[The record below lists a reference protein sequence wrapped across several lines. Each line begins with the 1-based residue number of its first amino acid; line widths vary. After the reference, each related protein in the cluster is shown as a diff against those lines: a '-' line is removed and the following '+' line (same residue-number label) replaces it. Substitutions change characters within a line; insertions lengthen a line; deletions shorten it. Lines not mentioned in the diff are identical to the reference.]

1 LAAVGDRVTA
11 LERILCGLYVLK
23 RRKLKR
29 GNLGDRRGEKSP
41 RTRRDGIVLGKTLKS
56 RQAHGRI
63 DSFSKLLD
71 RRFGEKHLELLN
83 KGDEGMSVSQ

>member
-1 LAAVGDRVTA
+1 
-11 LERILCGLYVLK
+11 VLK

-41 RTRRDGIVLGKTLKS
+41 RTCWDDVVLGKTLES

-71 RRFGEKHLELLN
+71 RRFREKYLELLK